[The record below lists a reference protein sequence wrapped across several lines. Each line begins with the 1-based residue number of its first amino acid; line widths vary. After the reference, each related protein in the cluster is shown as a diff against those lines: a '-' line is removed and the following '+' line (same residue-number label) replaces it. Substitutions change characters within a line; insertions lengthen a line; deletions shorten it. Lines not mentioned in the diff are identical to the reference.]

1 MAAGQEAHEIRRYA
15 EEVVLAVRSDPA
27 TAEQLLLKIDSLVG
41 QTHNPVFEAFSQRAK
56 GHLLHVRGDLTEAV
70 RRYRTALTLF
80 EQCQDKVERAR
91 TASTL
96 VGALVPLGEYEEA
109 LRLAEQ
115 ARQVF
120 QEANLH
126 NRVARLDVNVGNL
139 YHRLNRLEEALQSYE
154 RAAVFLE
161 NSDDYEAAAGVL
173 INRSVILMLLYRF
186 NDALEGLNRAR
197 AFSEKHGLTV
207 FAIQSDYNRG
217 YLLFL
222 MGEVAQAFKLLDSV
236 EEAFENIGDRVH
248 VALCRLDRAE
258 ILLKLNLPEYAC
270 ELARSAEDIFR
281 NCALNGDRARAFLLI
296 GRGVLQSGATLEALG
311 HYKEAKRLF
320 QVQGNVIWAAVADLE
335 IAAGLM
341 ESRKWSEAE
350 SLAEEVGELF
360 RSHHHLTFSA
370 LADALS
376 ARLCIERKNPDRA
389 LSFLRRCEES
399 LRHQPPAWLRF
410 HLEHLRGRAL
420 QQQGRPEDARERF
433 IAATEALEFLLTQIS
448 VDQAMVCFLEDKEEV
463 YERLACVSEDVRQ
476 AFESADRA
484 RTLALSTTW
493 NAHDAPKET
502 SDKVQHLRET
512 LRSDY
517 LRLFQVGERQPLSLL
532 EKIKAIEYQLA
543 QELLERDFRRAE
555 PARFQGY
562 PRTVDLADDEVLLEY
577 FLKESTVSV
586 FILRNDALQWLN
598 LPISTTEL
606 WQEVNFT
613 RYGLFRATDPRREP
627 ALRHHLRRL
636 FDALIGPLL
645 PLLRKRVVIVPHRFL
660 HQLPFHALLSPS
672 GYLADE
678 YVVSYAPSA
687 ASYESL
693 RGDRAVSSCTSLAV
707 GMEASDVPGIRSEL
721 AVVADKLPNCTV
733 SINQRLENFRPVL
746 EKAAFVHIACHSVF
760 RADNPAC
767 SLLSLGSD
775 VLTPMDILEVPIQAD
790 LVTISGCSTARV
802 CVRGSEIQGFVRA
815 FSMWGVRSLIAS
827 LWDVSDDATS
837 KLMHS
842 FYGRIQDSPDLAE
855 NLRSAM
861 LDVRREFEHPY
872 YWSGF
877 ILIGRQKLGAS
888 WCCFKNS
895 FRESNCTER
904 SNDNT

>member
-56 GHLLHVRGDLTEAV
+56 GHLLHVRGNLTEAV
-70 RRYRTALTLF
+70 QRYRTALTLF
-80 EQCQDKVERAR
+80 EQGQDPVERAR

-109 LRLAEQ
+109 LRLAQQ

-154 RAAVFLE
+154 RAAIFLE

-186 NDALEGLNRAR
+186 SSALDGLNRAR

-207 FAIQSDYNRG
+207 FRIQSDYNRA

-222 MGEVAQAFKLLDSV
+222 TGQVAPAFKLLQDV
-236 EEAFENIGDRVH
+236 EEAFENVGDRVH
-248 VALCRLDRAE
+248 VAQCRLDRAE

-270 ELARSAEDIFR
+270 ELARSAENVFR
-281 NCALNGDRARAFLLI
+281 NCALNGDRARAILLI
-296 GRGVLQSGATLEALG
+296 GRGVLQSGGTLEALG

-320 QVQGNVIWAAVADLE
+320 RAQGNVIWAAVADLE
-335 IAAGLM
+335 IAAALI
-341 ESRKWSEAE
+341 ESRKSSKAVR
-350 SLAEEVGELF
+350 LAGRVGEFF
-360 RSHHHLTFSA
+360 RSQNHSTFSA
-370 LADALS
+370 LADALN
-376 ARLCIERKNPDRA
+376 ARLCIECQNPDRA
-389 LSFLRRCEES
+389 LWFLRRCEES
-399 LRHQPPAWLRF
+399 LKFQPPAWLRF
-410 HLEHLRGRAL
+410 HVEHLRGRAL
-420 QQQGRPEDARERF
+420 QQQGRLAEARGRF

-463 YERLACVSEDVRQ
+463 YERLVCVAEDVRQ

-493 NAHDAPKET
+493 NAHEAPRET
-502 SDKVQHLRET
+502 PDKVRHLRES

-517 LRLFQVGERQPLSLL
+517 LHLFQVGERQPPALL
-532 EKIKAIEYQLA
+532 EKIKAGEHQLA
-543 QELLERDFRRAE
+543 QGLLERDFRRAE
-555 PARFQGY
+555 PTRFQS
-562 PRTVDLADDEVLLEY
+562 RTSTVDLADDEVLLEY
-577 FLKESTVSV
+577 FVKDSNVSV
-586 FILRNDALQWLN
+586 FILRNDALHWLT

-627 ALRHHLRRL
+627 ALRYHLRRL
-636 FDALIGPLL
+636 FDVLIGPIVG
-645 PLLRKRVVIVPHRFL
+645 LLRKRIVIVPHRFL
-660 HQLPFHALLSPS
+660 HQLPFHALLGPS
-672 GYLADE
+672 GYIADE

-693 RGDRAVSSCTSLAV
+693 RPNRTFCSGTSMAIGV
-707 GMEASDVPGIRSEL
+707 QASDAPQILDEL
-721 AVVADKLPNCTV
+721 ASVAGNLPNCTV
-733 SINQRLENFRPVL
+733 AINQRLQDFRPAL

-760 RADNPAC
+760 RSDNPAC
-767 SLLSLGSD
+767 SLLNVGSD
-775 VLTPMDILEVPIQAD
+775 VLTPMDILEVPIQAE

-837 KLMHS
+837 KLMNS
-842 FYGRIQDSPDLAE
+842 LYGRIHDSPDLAE
-855 NLRSAM
+855 NLRCAM

-877 ILIGRQKLGAS
+877 VLIGRQKLGSS
-888 WCCFKNS
+888 WGSFKNG
-895 FRESNCTER
+895 FRASDCTER